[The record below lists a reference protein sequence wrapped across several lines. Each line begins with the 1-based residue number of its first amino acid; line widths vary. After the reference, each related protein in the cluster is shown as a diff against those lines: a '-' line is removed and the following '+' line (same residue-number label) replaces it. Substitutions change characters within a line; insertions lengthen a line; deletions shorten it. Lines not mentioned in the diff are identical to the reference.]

1 MGSREEVE
9 SAEAKMN
16 AAKEALLLYVE
27 GGKKVD
33 RDQYR
38 RLVAR
43 VKKAESE
50 FMKAMAE
57 LDR

>member
-1 MGSREEVE
+1 MRSAEEVE

-16 AAKEALLLYVE
+16 AAKEALLSYIE
-27 GGKKVD
+27 KAKPID
-33 RDQYR
+33 RDQHR
-38 RLVAR
+38 RLVTR

-50 FMKAMAE
+50 FMRAIAE

>member
-1 MGSREEVE
+1 MSTLEEVE

-16 AAKEALLLYVE
+16 AAKEALLSCIE
-27 GGKKVD
+27 RGKVMD
-33 RDQYR
+33 HDQYR

-43 VKKAESE
+43 VKKAERD
-50 FMKAMAE
+50 FMAAVSE